1 MPGLARANSSALTDA
16 FWRTLFRFAFP
27 VARIWWSFTR
37 PLHEGALVA
46 VYVGGRLLLLR
57 SSYRKVWNFPGGSVR
72 PGENPEAAARREL
85 EEEIGLA
92 APALTPVGTESGLW
106 DGRRD
111 QVHLFEL
118 RLDRLPVM
126 QLDNREIVAA
136 EFFEPAACRA
146 LAVTEPVSA
155 YLDRK
160 AASLVD

>member
-1 MPGLARANSSALTDA
+1 MPGLIRANTSSLADA
-16 FWRTLFRFAFP
+16 FWRVLFRFSFP
-27 VARIWWSFTR
+27 LARLWWRFTR

-57 SSYRKVWNFPGGSVR
+57 SSYRTVWNFPGGSVR
-72 PGENPEAAARREL
+72 PGEHPEAAARREL
-85 EEEIGLA
+85 EEEIGFI
-92 APALTPVGTESGLW
+92 APPLTPAGTASGLW

-118 RLDRLPVM
+118 RLDRLPAM

-136 EFFEPAACRA
+136 EFFEPATCRT
-146 LAVTEPVSA
+146 LAVTEPVAA
-155 YLDRK
+155 YLERH